1 MGYTCFDCTAAFP
14 SELTFACST
23 SSLQRLQLLRLI
35 LGGES
40 DKSMGEM
47 ERAPGREFGAVPS
60 LLPALLP
67 WMSYST
73 LVVIVPSL

>member
-1 MGYTCFDCTAAFP
+1 M
-14 SELTFACST
+14 
-23 SSLQRLQLLRLI
+23 

-40 DKSMGEM
+40 DKSMGKT
-47 ERAPGREFGAVPS
+47 ERAPGEEFGAVPS

-73 LVVIVPSL
+73 LVVVVPSL